1 MEEKIS
7 LAQLVKTLIQVFRA
21 IRQELESIRNALWA
35 IQDEISRQPYQP
47 SLIEVL
53 QSISKSLEKIAKQ
66 HEINEPRNVFTSL
79 CEY

>member
-7 LAQLVKTLIQVFRA
+7 LTQLVKTLIQVLRA
-21 IRQELESIRNALWA
+21 IRQELESTRNALWA
-35 IQDEISRQPYQP
+35 IRDEISQQPYQP

-66 HEINEPRNVFTSL
+66 QENQKVR
-79 CEY
+79 